1 MSKDLLEPED
11 PRYRFILDIMV
22 DNVRA
27 VFGDESLH
35 VLHESYPYPEPPEI
49 NGVVPAIYSDRAGI
63 CIAADVALG
72 EDMQKDLKH
81 QQTMVTWADE
91 VPSRHYWLGIP
102 LNYDTSDQQETW
114 QEEGRIT
121 LHPFQI

>member
-1 MSKDLLEPED
+1 MSEDLRETED
-11 PRYRFILDIMV
+11 PRHRFILDIMV

-27 VFGDESLH
+27 VLGDKNLH
-35 VLHESYPYPEPPEI
+35 VQHESYPYPEPPEI
-49 NGVVPAIYSDRAGI
+49 NGVVPAIYSYGGGE

-72 EDMQKDLKH
+72 EDMLDLKH
-81 QQTMVTWADE
+81 QRAMVSWADE
-91 VPSRHYWLGIP
+91 VPSRHYWIGIP

-121 LHPFQI
+121 LHAFQI

>member
-1 MSKDLLEPED
+1 MGKDLLKSED

-27 VFGDESLH
+27 VLGEENLYVRH
-35 VLHESYPYPEPPEI
+35 PSYPYPEPPEL
-49 NGVVPAIYSDRAGI
+49 NGVVPDVYSDRAGV

-72 EDMQKDLKH
+72 EDTETELKH
-81 QQTMVTWADE
+81 QGALVTWAAD
-91 VPSRHYWLGIP
+91 VQSRHYWLGIP
-102 LNYDTSDQQETW
+102 LSYDTTDRHQRW
-114 QEEGRIT
+114 QEEGLIT

>member
-1 MSKDLLEPED
+1 MSEDLRENED

-27 VFGDESLH
+27 VLGSENLY
-35 VLHESYPYPEPPEI
+35 VRHERYPYPDPPSL
-49 NGVVPAIYSDRAGI
+49 NGVTPDIYSNRAGV

-72 EDMQKDLKH
+72 EDMKAEMKH
-81 QQTMVTWADE
+81 QAALVDWAAAG
-91 VPSRHYWLGIP
+91 PSRHYWLGIP
-102 LNYDTSDQQETW
+102 LSYDTTDRHEQW
-114 QEEGRIT
+114 QREGLIT